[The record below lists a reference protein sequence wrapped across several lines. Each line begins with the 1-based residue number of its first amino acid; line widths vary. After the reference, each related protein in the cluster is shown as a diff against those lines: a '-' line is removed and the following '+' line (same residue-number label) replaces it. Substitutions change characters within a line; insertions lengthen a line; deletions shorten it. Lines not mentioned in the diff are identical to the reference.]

1 MKGIPRNLII
11 KAYLI
16 LLCINYR
23 CMPLAFNGLGGN
35 DLQVEKIEPYLIFKF
50 NPVVSTNDKIE
61 YMPWF
66 SFDIIF

>member
-1 MKGIPRNLII
+1 MKGIPRNLIV

-35 DLQVEKIEPYLIFKF
+35 DLQVEKIEPYYSSLTLWCQQMTKLNICFGFPLI
-50 NPVVSTNDKIE
+50 
-61 YMPWF
+61 
-66 SFDIIF
+66 

>member
-1 MKGIPRNLII
+1 MEEISRNVIV

-35 DLQVEKIEPYLIFKF
+35 DLQVEKIEPYYSSLTLWCQQMTKLIICFGF
-50 NPVVSTNDKIE
+50 PLI
-61 YMPWF
+61 
-66 SFDIIF
+66 